1 MPASVSTAKGAS
13 AASKAAN
20 TANIISAVGDV
31 VAQVGGTVA
40 TVIGGITNE
49 KLRRQFSQ
57 NLELLTL
64 EQKKALDAALLDVS
78 SEAERQKLVAK
89 VLTDLSLKR
98 IDVITSDYNNKGK
111 AARTNIIVAASIFGV
126 IAIGIIAIIV
136 LKKK

>member
-1 MPASVSTAKGAS
+1 MPAPASAANAAS

-40 TVIGGITNE
+40 TVIGGITNAN
-49 KLRRQFSQ
+49 LRRQFSQ
-57 NLELLTL
+57 NLDLLSVD
-64 EQKKALDAALLDVS
+64 QKKALDAALLDVS